1 MSDFFVLK
9 DAPKPVRAWIWE
21 CGEPMEIIR
30 HLIAEDRAFSF
41 YGLQSGDVELAI
53 NLGDGCGDK
62 LYLVERCVL
71 VLFGDGHY
79 EKMHEIAFYEKY
91 RAAKEGEW

>member
-21 CGEPMEIIR
+21 CGEPIELIK
-30 HLIAEDRAFSF
+30 HLVAEDIDFSF
-41 YGLQSGDVELAI
+41 YGLMSGDVELMV
-53 NLGDGCGDK
+53 NPVGGCGDK
-62 LYLVERCVL
+62 LYMAERDVL

-79 EKMHEIAFYEKY
+79 EKMHEIPFYEKY